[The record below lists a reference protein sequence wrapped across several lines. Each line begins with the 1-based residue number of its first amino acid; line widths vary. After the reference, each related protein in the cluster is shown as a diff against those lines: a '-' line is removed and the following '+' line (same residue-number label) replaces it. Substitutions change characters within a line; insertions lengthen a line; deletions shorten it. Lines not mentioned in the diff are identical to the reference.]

1 MAVAQSI
8 FSHFGAFLMC
18 IFLTLVPYKGIVL
31 PVTDTLEE
39 NCRLNVELISDT
51 HLEENEIFRALFLK
65 TALKN
70 FNNSKVSID
79 AVVINGDLTNY
90 ADEPTLAKFFGII
103 EDETDIPVIAV
114 AGNHDIGHAGDRGV
128 TDISREEAY
137 ANYLRYRNEY
147 MGRNDEANYF
157 STQFNGYKF
166 IVIGDEVLDGGKW
179 DGITM
184 TQEQLDFLDTELAEG
199 TKDGKPVFVF
209 CHWPLEGTVSE
220 NIVWPECGIEK
231 ERYDIAA
238 ILEKYKN
245 VFWISG
251 HMHSGTK
258 AEAADRLY
266 GIKSCEQINGVTYI
280 TLPSFGLVNSFGLP
294 LGGRGAQL
302 EVYDGKVVF
311 RPRNMLTGNWYKN
324 AEYTFELV

>member
-1 MAVAQSI
+1 MAIAQSI

-18 IFLTLVPYKGIVL
+18 IFLTLVPYKGIAL
-31 PVTDTLEE
+31 PVTDTLAED
-39 NCRLNVELISDT
+39 CQLNLELISDT
-51 HLEENEIFRALFLK
+51 HLEEKEFIRVMLLEAAFN
-65 TALKN
+65 T
-70 FNNSKVSID
+70 FNNSKADID

-90 ADEPTLAKFFGII
+90 ADEPTLAKFFGILK
-103 EDETDIPVIAV
+103 DDTDIPVIPV
-114 AGNHDIGHAGDRGV
+114 AGNHDIGHAGDRDV

-157 STQFNGYKF
+157 SIEINGYKI
-166 IVIGDEVLDGGKW
+166 IVLGDEVLDGGKW

-184 TQEQLDFLDTELAEG
+184 SQEQLDFLDEELADG
-199 TKDGKPVFVF
+199 TKDGKPVFIF

-220 NIVWPECGIEK
+220 DIVWPESGIEK
-231 ERYDIAA
+231 DRYDLAPV
-238 ILEKYKN
+238 LEKYKN

-258 AEAADRLY
+258 AEAVDRLY

-294 LGGRGAQL
+294 FGGRGAQL
-302 EVYDGKVVF
+302 EVYGDRVVF
-311 RPRNMLTGNWYKN
+311 RPRNMVTGNWYKN
-324 AEYTFELV
+324 AEYTFEIV